1 MSNPQQG
8 PEMRM
13 PKFNMNWIY
22 ILALFTIGVL
32 YFTSGNSN
40 SSLRTE
46 ASYDQFKSMVVKGY
60 ASKIVVNKDKNILH
74 MYVKPEHVRDVFQ
87 QGIDKTG
94 KEPSVEVQFGS
105 VDQVEKFVDDA
116 KQKKQFVGDYS
127 YENSRDNDFFGMIL
141 YNVLPFVFIIGL

>member
-74 MYVKPEHVRDVFQ
+74 M
-87 QGIDKTG
+87 
-94 KEPSVEVQFGS
+94 
-105 VDQVEKFVDDA
+105 
-116 KQKKQFVGDYS
+116 
-127 YENSRDNDFFGMIL
+127 
-141 YNVLPFVFIIGL
+141 